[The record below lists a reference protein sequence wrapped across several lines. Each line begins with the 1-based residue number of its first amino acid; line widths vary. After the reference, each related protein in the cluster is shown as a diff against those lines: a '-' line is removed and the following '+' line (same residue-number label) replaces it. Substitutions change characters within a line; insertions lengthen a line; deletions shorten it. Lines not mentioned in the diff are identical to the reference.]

1 MPLCPHL
8 TITLIIQYNVISN
21 YDVNCDFRF
30 REVFIV
36 RKVHASN
43 LCELEQLT
51 NTEICGPKFVNPETV
66 GLISGVTRE
75 FQILLLPLRCSIY
88 MFTVFVSMDD
98 QFEAKNSRDVNFI
111 TLF

>member
-1 MPLCPHL
+1 M
-8 TITLIIQYNVISN
+8 
-21 YDVNCDFRF
+21 R
-30 REVFIV
+30 V
-36 RKVHASN
+36 RNICVKSV
-43 LCELEQLT
+43 LEQLT

-75 FQILLLPLRCSIY
+75 FQILLLPLRRSIY